1 MSQINPFV
9 GAIAQTPQSARLAQI
24 DRDQQVRKTLS
35 KQRTEG
41 FEGQNVDEFVE
52 SADAIEA
59 VGDEDQH
66 TDPRKRKSRRQP
78 SPETTDG
85 DDTSPRLDI
94 RA

>member
-1 MSQINPFV
+1 MSQINPFA

-35 KQRTEG
+35 KQRTDG
-41 FEGQNVDEFVE
+41 YDGQNVDQFVE

-59 VGDEDQH
+59 VGDEDQQSN
-66 TDPRKRKSRRQP
+66 PQLKKQPPKSPSQP
-78 SPETTDG
+78 ADAK
-85 DDTSPRLDI
+85 DTPPHIDI